1 VIERDLRAAILT
13 LQGRGLGATEIAR
26 AVGVARNT
34 VRAVLASGSAE
45 VPRLERPEQLTPFVD
60 LVRDLHVRCKGN
72 LVRVHEELEGQRV
85 VVAYSTLTSFC
96 RRHEIGVKPKERAG
110 RYHFEPGE
118 EMQHDTSP
126 HDVEI
131 GGRIRRVQC
140 ASLVLCFCRM
150 LFAQLY
156 ERWTRFEV
164 RVFLTQALIY
174 LGGAASRCMLDNSS
188 VIIASG
194 TGANAVPAPA
204 MLAFADRFDFS
215 FAAHELGDANR
226 SARVERPFD
235 HIERNFYAGREFCD
249 LADANRQLIK
259 WCDRSNA
266 CYRKHLKA
274 SPIELYAIDRAALKP
289 LPAFI
294 PEVYDLHSRRVDIE
308 GYVTLHRNRYSV
320 DTHLIGRQVEVRETI
335 DRVRIFDGHQLAE
348 EHDKAPFGAGA
359 RLTLEK
365 HRGQTRRR
373 KLPPPPTPIEEVLRE
388 QGPAF
393 VALIEALRKR
403 HGGRA
408 LRAVRELHRLWRDYP
423 TEALHEAITEALTFG
438 LTDVPRI
445 EHMVLRRLAT
455 TVFNLPLH
463 DQDHDET
470 R

>member
-1 VIERDLRAAILT
+1 MIERDLRAAILT
-13 LQGRGLGATEIAR
+13 LQARGLGPTEIAK

-34 VRAVLASGSAE
+34 VRSIVASGSVE
-45 VPRLERPEQLTPFVD
+45 VPRLERLEQLTPFVD
-60 LVRDLHVRCKGN
+60 LVRDLHFRCKGN
-72 LVRVHEELEGQRV
+72 LVRVHEELEVQEV
-85 VVAYSTLTSFC
+85 IVPYSTLTAFC
-96 RRHEIGVKPKERAG
+96 RRQEIGVKPKERAG

-131 GGRIRRVQC
+131 GGRLRRVQC

-150 LFAQLY
+150 IFAQLY

-174 LGGAASRCMLDNSS
+174 LGGSAARCMLDNSS

-204 MLAFADRFDFS
+204 MMAFADRFDFS

-235 HIERNFYAGREFCD
+235 YIERNFYPGREFCD
-249 LADANRQLIK
+249 LADANRQLVK

-266 CYRKHLKA
+266 RYRKRLKA
-274 SPIELYAIDRAALKP
+274 SPIELYAVERAALKP

-294 PEVYDLHSRRVDIE
+294 PEVYDLHGRRVDVE

-320 DTHLIGRQVEVRETI
+320 DARIIGRDVEVRETI
-335 DRVRIFDGHQLAE
+335 DRVRIFDGHQLAA

-359 RLTLEK
+359 RVTLKK

-373 KLPPPPTPIEEVLRE
+373 KLPPPPTPLEKVLRE
-388 QGPAF
+388 QGPEL
-393 VALIEALRKR
+393 VALIDALRKR

-423 TEALHEAITEALTFG
+423 TDTLREAINEALTFG
-438 LTDVPRI
+438 LTDVARI
-445 EHMVLRRLAT
+445 ERMVLRRLAT

-463 DQDHDET
+463 DQDNDET